1 MTRLGWRIWLNRRK
15 IKAALI
21 SAVLLLSLCAL
32 ADVKVEGWR
41 DLSYD
46 YIISNINDYPDYVLL
61 TSSNIWGWKYA
72 SMINSTGSFGNGYK
86 LDDFI
91 VHAIKASD
99 FDRDL
104 FLSHRDE
111 YDPNTVNCTDYCQNN
126 SKIVSSSSL
135 MLPKATSIEEILALE
150 KIEVFLKIDN
160 ITDQALNI
168 SKTKTLYYY
177 ENGTVQ
183 ELLPD

>member
-1 MTRLGWRIWLNRRK
+1 MTRLEWRIWLKRRK

-21 SAVLLLSLCAL
+21 SAVLLLSLCAS
-32 ADVKVEGWR
+32 ADVKVEGWK

-46 YIISNINDYPDYVLL
+46 YIISNINEYPDYVFL

-72 SMINSTGSFGNGYK
+72 SLINSTGSFGKGYK

-91 VHAIKASD
+91 VHAAKASD
-99 FDRDL
+99 FDQGL
-104 FLSHRDE
+104 FFSHPDE
-111 YDPNTVNCTDYCQNN
+111 YNPNTANCTDYCQNN
-126 SKIVSSSSL
+126 SKIVSSSL
-135 MLPKATSIEEILALE
+135 KLPKATSIEEILALE

>member
-1 MTRLGWRIWLNRRK
+1 MTRLGWRIWLFKGK
-15 IKAALI
+15 IKVALI

-32 ADVKVEGWR
+32 ADVKVEGWK

-46 YIISNINDYPDYVLL
+46 YIISNINDYPDYVFL

-72 SMINSTGSFGNGYK
+72 SLINSTGSFGKGYE

-91 VHAIKASD
+91 VHAMKASD

-104 FLSHRDE
+104 FLRERDE

-126 SKIVSSSSL
+126 TKIVSSSL

-150 KIEVFLKIDN
+150 KIEVFLKIDS
-160 ITDQALNI
+160 ITNQALNI

>member
-1 MTRLGWRIWLNRRK
+1 MTRLGWKIWLFKGK

-21 SAVLLLSLCAL
+21 TAVLLLSLCAL
-32 ADVKVEGWR
+32 ADVKVEGWK

-46 YIISNINDYPDYVLL
+46 YIISNINDYPDYVFL

-72 SMINSTGSFGNGYK
+72 SLINSTGSFGKGYK
-86 LDDFI
+86 LDDFK

-104 FLSHRDE
+104 FLRERDE
-111 YDPNTVNCTDYCQNN
+111 YDLNTVNCTDYCQNN
-126 SKIVSSSSL
+126 TNIVSSSL

-160 ITDQALNI
+160 ITNQALNI